1 MRKLLIGVGALLL
14 LGSVALLVIPLA
26 GTGSAQTAS
35 ATTRTATVQRTTL
48 YDTVEGSGSVTAE
61 QVSALSFEVA
71 GTVTQVLVEM
81 GDEVTEGQVLAVLDT
96 GDLEYDVRLA
106 EMSLQIQQADYD
118 EATSPATAEEI
129 AQAEAQLAQALSQLE
144 SAQADLENVEDQ
156 RLTSCASLDTAEE
169 TLADAQTNYD
179 EYVMAGYDQDPAFVP
194 DPDSSEAKALAN
206 AQASYDKADAQCRL
220 STSTLGSTTALE
232 IAQANYDQTLAS
244 YNDVIDGPSETEL
257 LQAEVKLQQSQLQ
270 LEQAQDALDGATL
283 YAPYDGVVT
292 AVNIVVG
299 QEVSA
304 TTMAITVA
312 DTSRLHIDVSVDEL
326 DVTSVEQGLQANITL
341 QALDNLVVTGSVRQI
356 APSGSSSQG
365 LVTYTVRV
373 DMDTTVDET
382 APGDTAAAPAAPGG
396 FVPAQGSAAASGDTA
411 ATAGSAAALGGMGQG
426 GMSAMREIFTAIQT
440 MGGAQAVTAMLAED
454 GGEDTFYAQL
464 TEAGVSE
471 EAITALKDMGGPAA
485 LIEMMANGPMGQGGG
500 GFAGGGQAGTGQ
512 SATTQATAADLS
524 LIRLG
529 MTADVEVIVNMEENV
544 LVVSTSAIQ
553 RDTAG
558 TYVMVDDGN
567 GGQTRVAVTPG
578 TTKSGMT
585 VIEGDISEGAVVYIP
600 ETSSTSGST
609 TSGLGMGGFG
619 ALTGGGGMG
628 GGQMP
633 AMPSG
638 GGMPAGGPPGG

>member
-1 MRKLLIGVGALLL
+1 M
-14 LGSVALLVIPLA
+14 
-26 GTGSAQTAS
+26 
-35 ATTRTATVQRTTL
+35 
-48 YDTVEGSGSVTAE
+48 EGSGSVTAE

-81 GDEVTEGQVLAVLDT
+81 GDEVTKGQVLAVLDT

-106 EMSLQIQQADYD
+106 EMSLRIQQADYD
-118 EATSPATAEEI
+118 EATSPATDEEI

-156 RLTSCASLDTAEE
+156 RLTSCSSLDTAEE
-169 TLADAQTNYD
+169 TLADAQTTYD

-206 AQASYDKADAQCRL
+206 AQANYDKARAQCRL

-257 LQAEVKLQQSQLQ
+257 LQAEVKLQQTQLQ
-270 LEQAQDALDGATL
+270 LEQAQDALDAATL

-304 TTMAITVA
+304 TTTAITVA

-373 DMDTTVDET
+373 DMDTTADENSSQRDRT
-382 APGDTAAAPAAPGG
+382 GQRGYRRGPGG
-396 FVPAQGSAAASGDTA
+396 PRRVCPGAGQRRRERRHGCDCRHGCRARWFRTGRHERDARDFHGDPGVGRHASRDGD
-411 ATAGSAAALGGMGQG
+411 AG
-426 GMSAMREIFTAIQT
+426 R
-440 MGGAQAVTAMLAED
+440 
-454 GGEDTFYAQL
+454 
-464 TEAGVSE
+464 
-471 EAITALKDMGGPAA
+471 
-485 LIEMMANGPMGQGGG
+485 
-500 GFAGGGQAGTGQ
+500 
-512 SATTQATAADLS
+512 
-524 LIRLG
+524 R
-529 MTADVEVIVNMEENV
+529 
-544 LVVSTSAIQ
+544 
-553 RDTAG
+553 R
-558 TYVMVDDGN
+558 
-567 GGQTRVAVTPG
+567 R
-578 TTKSGMT
+578 
-585 VIEGDISEGAVVYIP
+585 
-600 ETSSTSGST
+600 
-609 TSGLGMGGFG
+609 
-619 ALTGGGGMG
+619 
-628 GGQMP
+628 
-633 AMPSG
+633 
-638 GGMPAGGPPGG
+638 